1 MILSDKKLELTPNNQ
16 VYRAYWYN
24 LCGGAINKIGGPDI
38 LNRFLIDF

>member
-24 LCGGAINKIGGPDI
+24 LCEGSKKENCGDPI
-38 LNRFLIDF
+38 F